1 LVELSGLDGFSADFS
16 DEAGLSDGLVLGVLS
31 ESFEAEESESFEA
44 EESESFEAEESEDL
58 SVSLGRLS
66 FL

>member
-1 LVELSGLDGFSADFS
+1 LAGVELSGLDGFSADFS

-44 EESESFEAEESEDL
+44 EESEDL

>member
-44 EESESFEAEESEDL
+44 EESEDL